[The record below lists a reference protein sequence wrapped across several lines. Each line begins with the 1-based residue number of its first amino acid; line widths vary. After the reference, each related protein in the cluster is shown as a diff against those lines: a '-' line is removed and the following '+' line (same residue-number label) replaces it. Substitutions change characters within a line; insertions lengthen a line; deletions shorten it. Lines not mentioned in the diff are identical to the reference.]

1 MKLYRGGCTERN
13 WNNISACPTW
23 CNDSKHHALSAIF
36 TCRLSR
42 RISRKNKKADHT
54 YNAVRPNNT
63 GNIFHCPGTGWMYCN
78 QSLSSQCQSGPAG
91 FEDYSSA
98 RFLGTPPIPS
108 SESVA
113 TPRPYIS
120 TSSTT
125 VTESTTL
132 THPPTCTQIIH
143 QSSKPATA
151 IGVGL
156 GVPFGIAAIG
166 FLVSLFWRDA
176 RRKGPIRTRQD
187 IWEDKRTRGHN
198 NPTDGRI
205 DGNDNTLPDGEM
217 DGNGLRLEL
226 QGSMI
231 TAELHG
237 VPI

>member
-1 MKLYRGGCTERN
+1 
-13 WNNISACPTW
+13 
-23 CNDSKHHALSAIF
+23 
-36 TCRLSR
+36 
-42 RISRKNKKADHT
+42 
-54 YNAVRPNNT
+54 
-63 GNIFHCPGTGWMYCN
+63 MYCN

-98 RFLGTPPIPS
+98 RILGTPPIPS

-113 TPRPYIS
+113 TPSSYIS

-176 RRKGPIRTRQD
+176 RRKGP
-187 IWEDKRTRGHN
+187 KRTRGHN